1 MAPVYLEGFGLV
13 ALEAAAHGTPAV
25 VSDLACFAETLG
37 DAALRV
43 PVGDVGALADALLRI
58 GGDDALR
65 ARLGAAARERAA
77 LYTWER
83 AAAALH
89 PLLAQAARVSFTIV
103 TVLHDSAPELRRLLP
118 SLREHLPPTRSSWSS
133 TRARATTGPALAQ
146 AAGAEVIVL
155 DGNPGFGAASNA
167 GVAAARHA
175 VDRPAQPRLR
185 AARRR
190 AGRAGR
196 PRGGRRGPARPAADR
211 GRRSP
216 AAQRAP
222 AARGAPT
229 ALVRAVLP
237 TRALPQPHRARRPR
251 RVGWAIAACLAAP
264 TALLRRLGPFDPD
277 AFLFYE
283 DMDLC
288 LRAHAAGVPT
298 VLHPEV
304 VVRHLGG
311 RSTARAFGGEA
322 FDLQARRRREVVGAR
337 LGRAAL
343 RSTTARRPLTFG
355 LRAAVGRERGR
366 NVAALR
372 ALRAARRMATA
383 ARR

>member
-1 MAPVYLEGFGLV
+1 M
-13 ALEAAAHGTPAV
+13 
-25 VSDLACFAETLG
+25 
-37 DAALRV
+37 
-43 PVGDVGALADALLRI
+43 
-58 GGDDALR
+58 
-65 ARLGAAARERAA
+65 
-77 LYTWER
+77 
-83 AAAALH
+83 
-89 PLLAQAARVSFTIV
+89 SFTIV

-118 SLREHLPPTRSSWSS
+118 SLREHLPSGTQIVVVDSGSSDD
-133 TRARATTGPALAQ
+133 GPALAQ
-146 AAGAEVIVL
+146 AAGAEVVVL
-155 DGNPGFGAASNA
+155 EGNPGFGTASNA

-175 VDRPAQPRLR
+175 VTVLLNPDCELLDAGLSEL
-185 AARRR
+185 
-190 AGRAGR
+190 AGRAAGCEALLV
-196 PRGGRRGPARPAADR
+196 PRLIEADGALQRSAHPLPGGPM
-211 GRRSP
+211 
-216 AAQRAP
+216 
-222 AARGAPT
+222 

-264 TALLRRLGPFDPD
+264 TPLLRRLGPFDPD

-311 RSTARAFGGEA
+311 RSTAREFGGEA
-322 FDLQARRRREVVGAR
+322 FELQARRRREVVGAR
-337 LGRAAL
+337 LGARAL
-343 RSTTARRPLTFG
+343 RYDDGAQALTFG

-366 NVAALR
+366 NVAALH

-383 ARR
+383 APRWRSRI